1 MAANTGGSMGK
12 GTVWLT
18 NVLCRTHI
26 GGSHETCHVWFTFG
40 FLPPLFL
47 FYSCSVGVVF
57 FWPPSCVVRRQY
69 CAIFL
74 SLSISLSCM
83 NCCPARLS
91 GWLLARRRSSSRI
104 WCRHFAHWAVWHA
117 AGGEHARSL
126 SLRGFDGGA
135 A

>member
-47 FYSCSVGVVF
+47 FYSCYVLVLFVLFPFGRRPASFVVSIVLSF
-57 FWPPSCVVRRQY
+57 Y
-69 CAIFL
+69 L
-74 SLSISLSCM
+74 SLSIS
-83 NCCPARLS
+83 
-91 GWLLARRRSSSRI
+91 
-104 WCRHFAHWAVWHA
+104 HA
-117 AGGEHARSL
+117 
-126 SLRGFDGGA
+126 
-135 A
+135 